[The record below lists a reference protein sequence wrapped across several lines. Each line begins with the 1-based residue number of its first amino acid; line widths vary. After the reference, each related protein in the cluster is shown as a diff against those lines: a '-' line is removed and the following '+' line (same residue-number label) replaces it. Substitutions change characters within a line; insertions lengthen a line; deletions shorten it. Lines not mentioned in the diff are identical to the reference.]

1 MGRYITHE
9 GLPFY
14 GTLEKIRIRSCRATD
29 PSLPGFNEEQLL
41 EITRDGEVKLTQKAP
56 SGTEKNKIHIS
67 QADADS
73 VFAAFSE
80 TFASYRKERIP
91 SISGHWRVRL
101 LTDDNEVCSPS
112 QQRILPLV
120 SLGYLRQLAACLE
133 TPSPPPECNYTFRLL
148 SIRKRLMLFL
158 QCYCSFFMLLFLSSI
173 PQEGK
178 W

>member
-91 SISGHWRVRL
+91 TAYPAVSFIRVS
-101 LTDDNEVCSPS
+101 SP
-112 QQRILPLV
+112 IG
-120 SLGYLRQLAACLE
+120 SL
-133 TPSPPPECNYTFRLL
+133 S
-148 SIRKRLMLFL
+148 
-158 QCYCSFFMLLFLSSI
+158 
-173 PQEGK
+173 
-178 W
+178 

>member
-56 SGTEKNKIHIS
+56 SGAEKTKTHIS

-80 TFASYRKERIP
+80 TFASYRKERIERP
-91 SISGHWRVRL
+91 
-101 LTDDNEVCSPS
+101 T
-112 QQRILPLV
+112 
-120 SLGYLRQLAACLE
+120 
-133 TPSPPPECNYTFRLL
+133 
-148 SIRKRLMLFL
+148 
-158 QCYCSFFMLLFLSSI
+158 
-173 PQEGK
+173 
-178 W
+178 